1 VLGFELLEKIHVVI
15 DQGESSG
22 LTASEV
28 SAESKTRDDIS
39 CSLVHLGQFLGNLL
53 LGDCGASRMENIH
66 NHLSSGQKPVG
77 HELAG
82 SDGSRNVSHVW
93 SRVLEGDW

>member
-1 VLGFELLEKIHVVI
+1 MRWLSYGSKSVLGFELLEKIHVVV

-66 NHLSSGQKPVG
+66 NLKCVIRVIPVVQS
-77 HELAG
+77 A
-82 SDGSRNVSHVW
+82 
-93 SRVLEGDW
+93 